1 MSDPVLYGLSRSV
14 YTRIARLA
22 LEEKGVRY
30 TLEEV
35 EIFGPAG
42 VPAEHLARQ
51 PFGRIPAF
59 AHDGFVLY
67 ETGAITRYV
76 DEAFAGAR
84 LQPQE
89 PRARARMNQVIG
101 IVDSYAYRPMIWGVF
116 AARIV
121 APEEGIAAR
130 TRRIV
135 AESLAKSRT
144 CCRALEEI
152 LGSDALL
159 RRRRAHAR
167 RSARAADPA
176 VFLDDA
182 RRAPTTLSAHPR
194 LRAWLDHVAARPS
207 VQRTKGKFELARS
220 DSACARRPE

>member
-35 EIFGPAG
+35 EIFGPHGA
-42 VPAEHLARQ
+42 PSEHRARH

-76 DEAFAGAR
+76 DEAFAGPS
-84 LQPQE
+84 LQPQQ
-89 PRARARMNQVIG
+89 PRARARMNQVIS

-121 APEEGIAAR
+121 APEEGIEIDEER
-130 TRRIV
+130 V
-135 AESLAKSRT
+135 AESLEKSRA
-144 CCRALEEI
+144 CCAALEEI
-152 LGSDALL
+152 LGSARYFAGSELTLADLHALPVL
-159 RRRRAHAR
+159 LYF
-167 RSARAADPA
+167 SMTGDGSGLL
-176 VFLDDA
+176 LD
-182 RRAPTTLSAHPR
+182 HPR
-194 LRAWLDHVAARPS
+194 LRAWLDHLAARPS
-207 VQRTKGKFELARS
+207 VQRTQGKFERG
-220 DSACARRPE
+220 

>member
-1 MSDPVLYGLSRSV
+1 MSDPVLYGLARSV
-14 YTRIARLA
+14 YTRIVRLA

-30 TLEEV
+30 ALEEV

-67 ETGAITRYV
+67 ETDAITRYI
-76 DEAFAGAR
+76 DEAFAGTR

-89 PRARARMNQVIG
+89 LRARARMNQVIA
-101 IVDSYAYRPMIWGVF
+101 IIDSYAYRPMIWGVF

-121 APEEGIAAR
+121 APEEGIAPNEML
-130 TRRIV
+130 V
-135 AESLAKSRT
+135 AESLTRSRT

-152 LGSDALL
+152 MGSSRYFAGDEVTLADLHALPIL
-159 RRRRAHAR
+159 LYFSMTQEGRE
-167 RSARAADPA
+167 
-176 VFLDDA
+176 
-182 RRAPTTLSAHPR
+182 TLSAHPR
-194 LRAWLDHVAARPS
+194 LRTWLDATAARPS
-207 VQRTKGKFELARS
+207 VQRTKAKFELAR
-220 DSACARRPE
+220 

>member
-35 EIFGPAG
+35 EIFGAAG

-59 AHDGFVLY
+59 VHDGFGLY

-76 DEAFAGAR
+76 DEAFAGPR
-84 LQPQE
+84 LQPQDS
-89 PRARARMNQVIG
+89 PARARMNQVIG

-121 APEEGIAAR
+121 APEEGIEPDE
-130 TRRIV
+130 TLV
-135 AESLAKSRT
+135 AESLAKART

-152 LGSDALL
+152 LGSKRWFAGDELTLADLHALPIL
-159 RRRRAHAR
+159 LYFAMTREGAEMLA
-167 RSARAADPA
+167 
-176 VFLDDA
+176 
-182 RRAPTTLSAHPR
+182 AHPR
-194 LRAWLDHVAARPS
+194 LRAWLDNIAARPS
-207 VQRTKGKFELARS
+207 VQRTRGKFELAR
-220 DSACARRPE
+220 

>member
-35 EIFGPAG
+35 EIFGPSG

-76 DEAFAGAR
+76 DEVFTGPR

-89 PRARARMNQVIG
+89 PRARALMGQVIG

-121 APEEGIAAR
+121 APEEGIEVDE
-130 TRRIV
+130 TLV

-144 CCRALEEI
+144 CCRALEEV
-152 LGSDALL
+152 LGSARYFAGSELTLADLHALPIL
-159 RRRRAHAR
+159 LYFSMTRDG
-167 RSARAADPA
+167 AD
-176 VFLDDA
+176 
-182 RRAPTTLSAHPR
+182 TLAAHPR
-194 LRAWLDHVAARPS
+194 LRAWLEHVAARPS
-207 VQRTKGKFELARS
+207 VQRTKGKFELTAARS
-220 DSACARRPE
+220 

>member
-1 MSDPVLYGLSRSV
+1 VIDPVLYGLSRSV

-30 TLEEV
+30 TFEEV

-42 VPAEHLARQ
+42 VPGEHLARQ

-59 AHDGFVLY
+59 AHDGFMLY

-89 PRARARMNQVIG
+89 PHARARMNQVIG

-116 AARIV
+116 VARIV
-121 APEEGIAAR
+121 APEEGIAADEQL
-130 TRRIV
+130 V

-152 LGSDALL
+152 LGSNRCFAGDELTLADVHALPIL
-159 RRRRAHAR
+159 LYFAMTEEGR
-167 RSARAADPA
+167 D
-176 VFLDDA
+176 
-182 RRAPTTLSAHPR
+182 TLSAHPR
-194 LRAWLDHVAARPS
+194 LRAWLDATAARAS
-207 VQRTKGKFELARS
+207 VQRTKGKFELAR
-220 DSACARRPE
+220 

>member
-1 MSDPVLYGLSRSV
+1 MSDPVLYGLARSV

-59 AHDGFVLY
+59 AHDGFMLY
-67 ETGAITRYV
+67 ETDAITRYI
-76 DEAFAGAR
+76 DEAFAGTC

-89 PRARARMNQVIG
+89 LRARARMNQVIA
-101 IVDSYAYRPMIWGVF
+101 IIDSYAYRPMIWGVF

-121 APEEGIAAR
+121 APEEGIAPNEML
-130 TRRIV
+130 V
-135 AESLAKSRT
+135 AESLTRSRT

-152 LGSDALL
+152 LAAGRYFAGDEVTLADLHALPIL
-159 RRRRAHAR
+159 LYFSMTQEGRE
-167 RSARAADPA
+167 
-176 VFLDDA
+176 
-182 RRAPTTLSAHPR
+182 TLAAHPR
-194 LRAWLDHVAARPS
+194 LRAWLDAMATRPS
-207 VQRTKGKFELARS
+207 VRRTQAKFELGR
-220 DSACARRPE
+220 

>member
-1 MSDPVLYGLSRSV
+1 VSDPVLYGLARSV

-59 AHDGFVLY
+59 AHDGFMLY
-67 ETGAITRYV
+67 ETDAIARYI
-76 DEAFAGAR
+76 DEAFAGTR

-89 PRARARMNQVIG
+89 PQARARMNQVIA
-101 IVDSYAYRPMIWGVF
+101 IIDSYAYRPMIWGVF

-121 APEEGIAAR
+121 APEEGIAPNEML
-130 TRRIV
+130 V
-135 AESLAKSRT
+135 AESLTRSRT
-144 CCRALEEI
+144 CCRALEQI
-152 LGSDALL
+152 LGTHRYFAGDEVTLADLHALPIL
-159 RRRRAHAR
+159 LYFSMTQEGRE
-167 RSARAADPA
+167 
-176 VFLDDA
+176 
-182 RRAPTTLSAHPR
+182 TLSAHPR
-194 LRAWLDHVAARPS
+194 LRAWLDATAARPS
-207 VQRTKGKFELARS
+207 VQRTKAKFELAR
-220 DSACARRPE
+220 